1 MDAIQLRK
9 EVVRPVKDVVGFGL
23 HRDLPHRLGVM
34 NRRRGNMEKSRHLG
48 FNIVESM
55 DFYPALSLPELR
67 PAEDREAEFDGCGI
81 ECVDSSAKVEYL
93 RNIQITSLFHHVV
106 GELLKDA
113 IIPVLVRFCQ
123 VATSYRVSETEELRL
138 AAVSLNRYYQVS
150 QTFSSGELA
159 EHKNFQLIPA

>member
-48 FNIVESM
+48 FDIVESM

-93 RNIQITSLFHHVV
+93 RNIQTTSLFHHVV

-113 IIPVLVRFCQ
+113 IIPILVRFGQ
-123 VATSYRVSETEELRL
+123 VATGHRISETEELRL
-138 AAVSLNRYYQVS
+138 AAVSFNRYYQVS
-150 QTFSSGELA
+150 QTFASGELT